1 MMADGCEMSLFNAST
16 LLQIQGKGGGDF
28 FFFLPFIE
36 WKVFIKW
43 SLLNSRETLE
53 LLSCGNYSTFS

>member
-1 MMADGCEMSLFNAST
+1 MQAHFYRFKE
-16 LLQIQGKGGGDF
+16 GGGGRDF
-28 FFFLPFIE
+28 FFFLLFIE